1 MDPNLPEPDVTDEEA
16 AALLAFLDGHAP
28 PDEAA
33 AIERRL
39 AADPALAAALDRRR
53 FVATAISSA
62 VADSAAPHDLRLRV
76 DAMATEPP
84 HARVRKRRRWAPF
97 LAFAGTAAAVAVA
110 LVIAGSGSGL
120 TVDDAVAAA
129 VRPPVAA
136 AMLDPAQ
143 PNLLLDAVDQ
153 VRFPNFAKK
162 FGWKVVGTRTDEI
175 HGRQTRTVFYEKG
188 GDRIAYTVIAGD
200 ALDKP
205 DGKDSTIDGVDLRAL
220 QVGSRNVVTWER
232 LGHTCVLSSDTVD
245 TQTLLTLAA
254 WKGQGAV
261 KF

>member
-1 MDPNLPEPDVTDEEA
+1 MDPHLPEPDLTDEEA
-16 AALLAFLDGHAP
+16 AALLAFLDGHAS

-33 AIERRL
+33 AIEQRL
-39 AADPALAAALDRRR
+39 AEDPALVAALDRRR
-53 FVATAISSA
+53 FVASAISSA

-97 LAFAGTAAAVAVA
+97 LGMAGAAAAVAVA

-129 VRPPVAA
+129 ARPPVAA
-136 AMLDPAQ
+136 AMLDPTQ
-143 PNLLLDAVDQ
+143 PNLLRDAVDQ
-153 VRFPNFAKK
+153 VRFPNFANK

-175 HGRQTRTVFYEKG
+175 HGRKTRTVFYDKG
-188 GDRIAYTVIAGD
+188 GDRIAYTIIAGD

-205 DGKDSTIDGVDLRAL
+205 DGTSSTIDGVDLRAL
-220 QVGSRNVVTWER
+220 QVGSRNVVTWQR